1 MELLLNF
8 AWMLLAAGIVCH
20 WLQIQGR
27 EPAGRRLS
35 FIALVMLIVILFP
48 AISVSDDLQSIQ
60 NPAEINSGQRRAHLA
75 TSPHSVFP
83 AITALPELVFA
94 EATSCFQRFAAPVN
108 LPLIAVENP
117 AFVTIQNRPPPAA

>member
-83 AITALPELVFA
+83 AI
-94 EATSCFQRFAAPVN
+94 
-108 LPLIAVENP
+108 
-117 AFVTIQNRPPPAA
+117 